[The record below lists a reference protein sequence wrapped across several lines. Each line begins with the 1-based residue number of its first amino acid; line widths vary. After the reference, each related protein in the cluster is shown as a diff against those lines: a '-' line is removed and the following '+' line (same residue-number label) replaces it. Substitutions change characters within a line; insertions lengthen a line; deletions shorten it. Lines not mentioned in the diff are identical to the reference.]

1 MTREDIIAEILRV
14 AAQLTPEDLAEVVN
28 EHKKMTAPGWTPE
41 TVGAD
46 KTQM

>member
-1 MTREDIIAEILRV
+1 MTREEIIAEILRV
-14 AAQLTPEDLAEVVN
+14 AAQLTPEDLAGVVQ